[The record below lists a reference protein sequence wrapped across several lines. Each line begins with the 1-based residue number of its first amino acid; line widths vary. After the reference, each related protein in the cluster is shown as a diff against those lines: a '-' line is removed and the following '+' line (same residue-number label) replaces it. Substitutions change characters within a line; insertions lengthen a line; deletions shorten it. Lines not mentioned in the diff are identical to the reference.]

1 MVDVF
6 DELNEINAQ
15 VVIKDGKI
23 QRINFRPFLDT
34 LYDRVSTKPILRTR
48 NILEFMSSLQG
59 KNKSSSKN
67 GISRLQTFLYFYT
80 QEIALKTLNSSLK
93 FINDDH
99 DFLKRGG
106 HGEDDAEFYFTASD
120 GTVFKL
126 EAKMYWDEKS
136 FRENVSAT
144 NFHNADYVCLFF
156 LKDQKYRWAFA
167 KKEDNYEKIYRA
179 VDLAETDP
187 QILELRMPN
196 ILTTISFNVD
206 KDSKDSDIPE
216 EIGYRRYNN

>member
-1 MVDVF
+1 MADVF
-6 DELNEINAQ
+6 DELNEINTS
-15 VVIKDGKI
+15 VVIEDGKI

-59 KNKSSSKN
+59 KNKSSGKN
-67 GISRLQTFLYFYT
+67 GISRLQTFLNAYS
-80 QEIALKTLNSSLK
+80 QEIALKALNSSLS

-106 HGEDDAEFYFTASD
+106 HGEDSADFSFTASD
-120 GTVFKL
+120 GAVFTL
-126 EAKMYWDEKS
+126 EVKMYWDETS
-136 FRENVSAT
+136 FRKNVSAT
-144 NFHNADYVCLFF
+144 NFHDADYVCLFF

-167 KKEDNYEKIYRA
+167 KKEDNYRKIYSA

-196 ILTTISFNVD
+196 MLTTISFNVD
-206 KDSKDSDIPE
+206 KDSQDSDIPD
-216 EIGYRRYNN
+216 EIGYRFYNN